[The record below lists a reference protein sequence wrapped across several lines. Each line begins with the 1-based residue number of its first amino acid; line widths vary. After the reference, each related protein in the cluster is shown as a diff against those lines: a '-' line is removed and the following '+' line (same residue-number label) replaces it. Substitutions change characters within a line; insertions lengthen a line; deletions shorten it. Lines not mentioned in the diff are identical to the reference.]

1 MVRIKIKVRIYFCFL
16 LFAFFFSSRLF
27 ANEKIDKLSRKEV
40 LDSVFLSLE
49 AAISINSDSIT
60 KLTKNYISECDSIK
74 YEAGVAK
81 GYYVLGK
88 SNIVGTFN
96 YPVAFDYIYRA
107 QRIFERNSLMNESA
121 RCNIQLGL
129 INYLQRNFI
138 EAEDY
143 FVSSMK
149 VFEASGDTVRW
160 RRTAYLAS
168 LCASESGKY
177 INAEEYLAI
186 AKKFMYVGTD
196 NSGIREYNYGRGIYF
211 ARQNINDSA
220 IYYFNNAFDRFAQKD
235 DLIGTQLFYGEI
247 AQAYFNM
254 GQFEKAHEY
263 ADKVI
268 KIGYIHN
275 SVRGFVQSHF
285 LLYKYFLEK
294 RNYKEALVHLKLY
307 VDLKDSM
314 VNERKSFELASIKSK
329 YEIASAEQENI
340 LKMAKQTAIQ
350 ESQVQKQRFL
360 KNLFIVGCFFFIVMI
375 VFLVYTNNLKKRKNA
390 ELADSL
396 EKLKS
401 TQEQLIRHEKLA
413 SMGKLSAGIAHEIRN
428 PINFI
433 TNFSELSEE
442 LLTELSES
450 DSIEE
455 RNELIAGIKDSM
467 GKIKFHGKRADGII
481 KSMLDH
487 SRSKSP
493 EKELCNINSLV
504 ERNLSMAFNAIR
516 VQNPSFQCKVQNNLA
531 QNLADVKIVTADIGR
546 VLLNIFNNAFQAM
559 DEKKI
564 SAGSEYSPLLT
575 ITTTSKNGKIILTIR
590 DNGVG
595 IPEQVKDMIFEP
607 FFTTKPSGQGT
618 GLGLSIS
625 NEIIKSHN
633 GEMVVDSIQ
642 NEFTQFTIVL
652 G

>member
-1 MVRIKIKVRIYFCFL
+1 MFSSA
-16 LFAFFFSSRLF
+16 LFAD
-27 ANEKIDKLSRKEV
+27 ETMDKLSRKAI

-49 AAISINSDSIT
+49 ESISINSDSVAA
-60 KLTKNYISECDSIK
+60 LTKKYIEECESINYGS
-74 YEAGVAK
+74 GVAK

-88 SNIVGTFN
+88 TNIVGTFN

-107 QRIFERNSLMNESA
+107 QRIFERNSQMNESA

-143 FVSSMK
+143 FISSMK

-220 IYYFNNAFDRFAQKD
+220 IYYFNNAFDRVAQKD

-254 GQFEKAHEY
+254 GQFEKAYEY

-294 RNYKEALVHLKLY
+294 KNYREALEHLKFY

-360 KNLFIVGCFFFIVMI
+360 KNLFIVGCFFFIVTI

-442 LLTELSES
+442 LLTELSEAES
-450 DSIEE
+450 KEE
-455 RNELIAGIKDSM
+455 REELISGLKDSM
-467 GKIKFHGKRADGII
+467 GKIKFHGMRADGII

-493 EKELCNINSLV
+493 EKNFATLILLLKETCQWHLMLFGFKTLHS
-504 ERNLSMAFNAIR
+504 NAK
-516 VQNPSFQCKVQNNLA
+516 C
-531 QNLADVKIVTADIGR
+531 
-546 VLLNIFNNAFQAM
+546 
-559 DEKKI
+559 
-564 SAGSEYSPLLT
+564 
-575 ITTTSKNGKIILTIR
+575 KIILLRILPMLKLLPPIL
-590 DNGVG
+590 G
-595 IPEQVKDMIFEP
+595 EFFLIFLQML
-607 FFTTKPSGQGT
+607 FRQWMKKRSQQD
-618 GLGLSIS
+618 L
-625 NEIIKSHN
+625 IILHY
-633 GEMVVDSIQ
+633 
-642 NEFTQFTIVL
+642 
-652 G
+652 